1 MFLKVS
7 VNGEPRVHGV
17 PILRHISIHIC
28 SGFCAWCV
36 HTRKYFKMLTKRL
49 FGCVVVN
56 PLVSQCN
63 ALKEM
68 EELLTMGE
76 KNVNDRSRNT
86 SPSITFF
93 CDLAFY

>member
-1 MFLKVS
+1 MVSQFYATFLFTFAV
-7 VNGEPRVHGV
+7 VFVRGV
-17 PILRHISIHIC
+17 FILE
-28 SGFCAWCV
+28 
-36 HTRKYFKMLTKRL
+36 KDFKMLTKRL